1 MNSATTKPT
10 SFEQKITKLKSK
22 PNQKVLEDEYIKV
35 YLLINI
41 FIGLTIIDKVSG
53 IWTKITKGQI
63 DNLARGR

>member
-53 IWTKITKGQI
+53 I
-63 DNLARGR
+63 